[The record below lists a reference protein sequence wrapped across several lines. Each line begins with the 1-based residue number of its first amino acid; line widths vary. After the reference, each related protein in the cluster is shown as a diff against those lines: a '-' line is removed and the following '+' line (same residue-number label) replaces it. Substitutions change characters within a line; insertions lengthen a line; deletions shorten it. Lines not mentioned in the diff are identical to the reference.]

1 VIARPTIPILRCS
14 AAGVPLGFAAEEVV
28 EFQQVVGRQTPHLA
42 TLLGMGLPEE
52 LPEAAAEKKARKT
65 LRLRTGKRAALVAV
79 DGPLTLRAVAQAD
92 VLPLPKL
99 FRKGVIAPIIGFAE
113 EEGRVVLLL
122 DVTGIIEMAQGS
134 WGTETRTG

>member
-14 AAGVPLGFAAEEVV
+14 AAGVPLGFAAEEVM
-28 EFQQVVGRQTPHLA
+28 EFQALEERTPHLA
-42 TLLGMGLPEE
+42 TLLGMGLPEA
-52 LPEAAAEKKARKT
+52 LPEAAPEKKERKT
-65 LRLRTGKRAALVAV
+65 LRLRTGKRAALVVV

-134 WGTETRTG
+134 WGTETRKG

>member
-14 AAGVPLGFAAEEVV
+14 AAGVPLGFAAEEVM
-28 EFQQVVGRQTPHLA
+28 EFQALEERTPHLA
-42 TLLGMGLPEE
+42 TLLGMGLPEA
-52 LPEAAAEKKARKT
+52 LPETAPEKKERKT
-65 LRLRTGKRAALVAV
+65 LRLRTGKRAALVVV

-134 WGTETRTG
+134 WGTETRKG